1 MNDLINIRNHK
12 ATQILVKPSFGNI
25 LLWRTIYVHENK
37 FYIDAVNTFKFS
49 HICSG
54 TSMIKESPNEI
65 LQNFKKGSV
74 LYQDVKKFIWF
85 SSEYVSFDRKNN
97 MISDIR
103 YAFIP
108 NSDKALWGI
117 KINEKNDQEH
127 VDGTVKIM
135 RTIKFLINS
144 FLYYSVKIAQEYK
157 HTKRSNQTVVI
168 YA

>member
-1 MNDLINIRNHK
+1 
-12 ATQILVKPSFGNI
+12 
-25 LLWRTIYVHENK
+25 
-37 FYIDAVNTFKFS
+37 
-49 HICSG
+49 
-54 TSMIKESPNEI
+54 MIKESPNEI
-65 LQNFKKGSV
+65 LQSFKKGSV

-127 VDGTVKIM
+127 VRWYSKNNANNKVSD
-135 RTIKFLINS
+135 KFFSLLLSKNCTRI
-144 FLYYSVKIAQEYK
+144 
-157 HTKRSNQTVVI
+157 
-168 YA
+168 

>member
-1 MNDLINIRNHK
+1 MK
-12 ATQILVKPSFGNI
+12 S
-25 LLWRTIYVHENK
+25 
-37 FYIDAVNTFKFS
+37 FKFQ
-49 HICSG
+49 
-54 TSMIKESPNEI
+54 KR
-65 LQNFKKGSV
+65 SV
-74 LYQDVKKFIWF
+74 LYRDVKKFIWF

-127 VDGTVKIM
+127 VSGTVKIM

-157 HTKRSNQTVVI
+157 RTKRFNQTVVI

>member
-1 MNDLINIRNHK
+1 MINF
-12 ATQILVKPSFGNI
+12 TMYS
-25 LLWRTIYVHENK
+25 
-37 FYIDAVNTFKFS
+37 
-49 HICSG
+49 
-54 TSMIKESPNEI
+54 

-117 KINEKNDQEH
+117 KFNANNYKKHVEWYSKNNMDN
-127 VDGTVKIM
+127 KISD
-135 RTIKFLINS
+135 TFFSLILGENCT
-144 FLYYSVKIAQEYK
+144 KI
-157 HTKRSNQTVVI
+157 
-168 YA
+168 